1 MAAIAV
7 GERKNGGALIVVRI
21 VLPSGFDPADY
32 SVLRALFGMIF
43 PPRVRGAVNGSRR
56 GVKRPRWEVESHRGP
71 LPNDS
76 TLGGQVGWRLITDAH
91 YHRVVGP
98 NFKFRPAFTT
108 VLILIG
114 NAATVQPRVDGG
126 QPGAAQTPAGAFFN
140 FSNPPKEKP
149 HKARGAK

>member
-32 SVLRALFGMIF
+32 SVFQALFGMIF

-76 TLGGQVGWRLITDAH
+76 TLGGQVGWRLITGRALPSCGGAEFQVQAGLHDIDVGSDIDWKRRHRPDWTECAAAEAH
-91 YHRVVGP
+91 AVIIAETVVVVF
-98 NFKFRPAFTT
+98 NE
-108 VLILIG
+108 
-114 NAATVQPRVDGG
+114 
-126 QPGAAQTPAGAFFN
+126 AG
-140 FSNPPKEKP
+140 
-149 HKARGAK
+149 

>member
-32 SVLRALFGMIF
+32 SVFQALFGMIF

-76 TLGGQVGWRLITDAH
+76 H

-108 VLILIG
+108 STSVLILIG
-114 NAATVQPRVDGG
+114 NAATVLIGQSAPQPKL
-126 QPGAAQTPAGAFFN
+126 TPL
-140 FSNPPKEKP
+140 SSRKP
-149 HKARGAK
+149 